1 MCVHIDEEL
10 RKTAYQTLQN
20 IITECLN
27 WRVDVINCYVNFL
40 SFKIQVCKLL
50 MGGILFKI

>member
-20 IITECLN
+20 IITECAD
-27 WRVDVINCYVNFL
+27 WRVDVINYYVNFI
-40 SFKIQVCKLL
+40 SFKIQVFFL
-50 MGGILFKI
+50 ILF